1 MNNALAPGFSLMNR
15 MQNRINMVVF
25 PLSGG
30 PTTTHRRVC
39 IDDDD
44 EVVTD
49 ASIRSGSIGVAN
61 AVGANARRARGG
73 VDSIPKNLK
82 FSMRASE

>member
-1 MNNALAPGFSLMNR
+1 
-15 MQNRINMVVF
+15 MQNRINMVVL

-39 IDDDD
+39 IDDEDEDD
-44 EVVTD
+44 VCTD
-49 ASIRSGSIGVAN
+49 ASIRSESIGVAN
-61 AVGANARRARGG
+61 AVGANTRRARGA

>member
-1 MNNALAPGFSLMNR
+1 
-15 MQNRINMVVF
+15 MQNRNNMVVL

-44 EVVTD
+44 EDDDVCTD
-49 ASIRSGSIGVAN
+49 ASILSGSIGVAN
-61 AVGANARRARGG
+61 AVGANTRRARGG